1 MILKRQLYLIFL
13 SLFISSFSFTM
24 HDPEKKPEKK
34 PVKFTFNEPNGD
46 NSNNVQSSSKKDINN
61 DNTENVTTGLS
72 APNQEPISAQPSS
85 QEQQKKGVP
94 SILHKLPDWLV
105 RSALKNAPPLL
116 KGILNY
122 LKTHDERTVVP
133 SFHRMILVG
142 APGTGKTTLA
152 HALAVELKCDIILIP
167 ATSFMG
173 TYRNEAIVRMRNFFN
188 EMIGESSSK
197 KVIIIDE
204 LHKLFEHHADDKS
217 DNSETAAAF
226 WLMLDKLE
234 KKHPNIIVIG
244 TANSVDKL
252 PPEIKSRFHG
262 KIITVTLPHKNQKLQ
277 AFKDIINNDCTV
289 ILDPSIDEQFIQKIS
304 QKLEKCSLR
313 DIQLLVDTAKMFKYA
328 ESDGPNRF
336 FISLERRHFEQ
347 AFNQLNSETING
359 KKSIYETAL
368 PILKEVSFCLSLFL
382 NATHLTYILTSKRS

>member
-13 SLFISSFSFTM
+13 SLFISSLSLAM
-24 HDPEKKPEKK
+24 SDPKKKPI
-34 PVKFTFNEPNGD
+34 KFTVNETNTDNPNNAQG
-46 NSNNVQSSSKKDINN
+46 SAKKDIN
-61 DNTENVTTGLS
+61 DNTENVTTGVCV
-72 APNQEPISAQPSS
+72 PNQEPTSGQPVS
-85 QEQQKKGVP
+85 QEQQKKGPP
-94 SILHKLPDWLV
+94 SILHKLPDWLL
-105 RSALKNAPPLL
+105 RSTLKNAPPLI

-122 LKTHDERTVVP
+122 LKTYNERTVVP

-167 ATSFMG
+167 ATSFLG
-173 TYRNEAIVRMRNFFN
+173 SYRHEAVVRMRDFFN
-188 EMIGESSSK
+188 EMIGEGTSK

-204 LHKLFEHHADDKS
+204 LHKLFERHADEKS
-217 DNSETAAAF
+217 DNSENAAAF

-262 KIITVTLPHKNQKLQ
+262 KIITVPLPHKNQKLQ
-277 AFKDIINNDCTV
+277 AFRDIINNDCTLV
-289 ILDPSIDEQFIQKIS
+289 LDPSIDEQFIQKIS

-328 ESDGPNRF
+328 ESTAHNRF

-347 AFNQLNSETING
+347 AFNQLNSETQNG
-359 KKSIYETAL
+359 KKSLYETAL
-368 PILKEVSFCLSLFL
+368 PVLKEVSFCLSLFL
-382 NATHLTYILTSKRS
+382 NATHLTYLLTRTS